1 MAIISYI
8 QSRFKVPFGTA
19 EKEYLKQRT
28 TQDSID
34 TAWGKP
40 NAPPKD
46 AYAQLRKSLAPALL
60 FGPKNKKND
69 PKTQKENGGGN
80 RGRGG
85 RGGGRGSRG
94 GGRGTRGGGRGRGRG
109 HSA

>member
-34 TAWGKP
+34 KAWGKP

-46 AYAQLRKSLAPALL
+46 AYAQLRKSVAKKI

-69 PKTQKENGGGN
+69 PQAQKEKGGGN

-109 HSA
+109 LSA